1 MSNLVGRTLGPY
13 QVLLKIRS
21 TPTNAVY
28 RAYHAQLGRKVTL
41 QIILPGHKLPLFLPA
56 RLKEHAKTLARL
68 AHPNIAMVLDCE
80 MYDGNL
86 CMAYDCVP
94 ARVLTRRFN
103 QKLEWR
109 QAAQQ
114 IAPVA
119 QALAYAHSQG
129 VVHGFIRPESILFD
143 DNGTPMLSDFG
154 VEQVIADEVLAEAA
168 GSWLGSQVTSF
179 TAPEQIL
186 GQTGDPRSDIYSL
199 GMILYNLLTGRRAY
213 EGETPLEEVL
223 QQYEKPLKNL
233 KRQLQTLQPK
243 QLADTERSIL
253 KKMLANKPEQRFQ
266 KMDHAALLL
275 AKYALNQP
283 VHPAMVRNPGWKPRQ
298 PLPPLAWAGIGL
310 GALAVLAA
318 ASIGVMLL
326 NPALA
331 NRLGLHLPTAP
342 EQAVSVQATVA
353 PTTTST
359 ATPAPT
365 QTLADRP
372 TATPT
377 ATQQMEPTQ
386 TATTAPAFRST
397 AREFQSLPFL
407 FNTPIPP
414 VSGAITTDNV
424 MRLVTLNRLGIGI
437 LNEIAWAPD
446 GHQMALATSTG
457 VYIID
462 PQTQAV
468 ITYLNTRG
476 AVHSVAFS
484 TDGSRIATGEG
495 TGLVRIWETAT
506 GKQLASL
513 YGHTQ
518 AVNRVAF
525 SPDGRQAASASDD
538 KTARLWN
545 IEKKEIILEITQH
558 VQGVTGVAFSPD
570 GKTLATTSLD
580 FHVMLWNTSSGERM
594 KDMVARAAVYDVGFF
609 PDGKKLLT
617 GGGDSAIQMWDAENG
632 VNIDTLANT
641 TTVIHELKISPDGR
655 FVAVA
660 DNSGQVTVYTSQ
672 GEKLWSNRNFRL
684 PRLLAANFTYTHHIA
699 FSPDSTRLAS
709 GTWDDTVQ
717 IWTAENGASAGLID
731 QFSDYASALEVSP
744 NGKYLAAAT
753 IGGEVKV
760 WDLPNATLLY
770 TFPGEIIS
778 GRIYSYQMNDSRY
791 LAIKDGSNNMQVYDL
806 QDGSLAYTFRGHR
819 DLRSAAFSSD
829 GVYLAS
835 GSGSDFHLWSLSSG
849 QEIKTEKNFLNGC
862 SVYKNLSG
870 KTLARA
876 TSMTLDFENTS
887 ISSLCGVVWG
897 GWITSK
903 SIQMNTNMI
912 AAGGASKLDVW
923 NFKTGE
929 STKKMMEG
937 LTGNR
942 VEQVAISP
950 DGKIIAANIDD
961 FTVRIWDAETGKE
974 IMRLMGH
981 EAALKGLVFSPDG
994 RYLITSALDG
1004 TIRIWGVQ

>member
-1 MSNLVGRTLGPY
+1 MSNLVGKSLGPY
-13 QVLLKIRS
+13 LVLLKIRS
-21 TPTNAVY
+21 TPTNTVY
-28 RAYHAQLGRKVTL
+28 KAYDAKLGRNVAL
-41 QIILPGHKLPLFLPA
+41 QIILPGQKLPLFLPA

-68 AHPNIAMVLDCE
+68 AHPNIPMVLDCDT
-80 MYDGNL
+80 YDGNL
-86 CMAYDCVP
+86 CIAYDCVP
-94 ARVLTRRFN
+94 ARILTRRFN
-103 QKLEWR
+103 HKLAWR

-114 IAPVA
+114 IAPVT
-119 QALAYAHSQG
+119 QALAYAQSQG
-129 VVHGFIRPESILFD
+129 VAHGFIRPESILLD
-143 DNGTPMLSDFG
+143 ESGTPMLSDFG
-154 VEQVIADEVLAEAA
+154 VEQVIADEVLAESA
-168 GSWLGSQVTSF
+168 GSWLGSQVTSY

-213 EGETPLEEVL
+213 EGETPLDEVL
-223 QQYEKPLKNL
+223 KRYEKPLKNL
-233 KRQLQTLQPK
+233 EQQLKELG
-243 QLADTERSIL
+243 DTERSIL
-253 KKMLANKPEQRFQ
+253 EKMLANQPERRFQ

-283 VHPAMVRNPGWKPRQ
+283 VHPAMVRNPGWKPRP

-310 GALAVLAA
+310 GVLAILAA
-318 ASIGVMLL
+318 ASIGALLL
-326 NPALA
+326 NPGLS
-331 NRLGLHLPTAP
+331 NRLGFHLPAAP
-342 EQAVSVQATVA
+342 EQAVSVQATAA
-353 PTTTST
+353 PTST
-359 ATPAPT
+359 ATPAAT
-365 QTLADRP
+365 QTLASQP
-372 TATPT
+372 TATLA
-377 ATQQMEPTQ
+377 ATKQVEPTQ

-407 FNTPIPP
+407 FNTPVPP
-414 VSGAITTDNV
+414 VSGAITSDNV
-424 MRLVTLNRLGIGI
+424 MRLVTLNRLGIGL

-446 GHQMALATSTG
+446 GRLMALATSTG
-457 VYIID
+457 VYLVD

-468 ITYLNTRG
+468 TNYLNTRG

-484 TDGSRIATGEG
+484 ADGSRIATGEG

-506 GKQLASL
+506 GKQLVSL
-513 YGHTQ
+513 YGHKQ

-525 SPDGRQAASASDD
+525 SPDGSQAASASDD

-545 IEKKEIILEITQH
+545 IEKKEIIVEITQH
-558 VQGVTGVAFSPD
+558 VQAVTGVAFSPD
-570 GKTLATTSLD
+570 GKTLATSSLD
-580 FHVMLWNTSSGERM
+580 FHVMLWNTSSGERL
-594 KDMVARAAVYDVGFF
+594 KDMVAQAAVYDVRFF

-632 VNIDTLANT
+632 AHIDTLANT

-655 FVAVA
+655 FVAIA

-672 GEKLWSNRNFRL
+672 GEKLWSNRNFHL
-684 PRLLAANFTYTHHIA
+684 PRLLAANFAYTHHIA

-709 GTWDDTVQ
+709 GIWDDTVQ
-717 IWTAENGASAGLID
+717 IWAAENGAAAGLID
-731 QFSDYASALEVSP
+731 QYADFANTLEVSP

-753 IGGEVKV
+753 TGGEVKV

-770 TFPGEIIS
+770 TFPGEIIP
-778 GRIYSYQMNDSRY
+778 GRAYSYQTNDSRY
-791 LAIKDGSNNMQVYDL
+791 LAIKDGANDLKVYDL
-806 QDGSLAYTFRGHR
+806 NDGSLAYTFSGHR
-819 DLRSAAFSSD
+819 ELRSTAFSSD

-835 GSGSDFHLWSLSSG
+835 GSGNDFHLWSLSSG
-849 QEIKTEKNFLNGC
+849 QEIRTEKNFLNGC
-862 SVYKNLSG
+862 SIYKNLTG

-876 TSMTLDFENTS
+876 TGILIDFENTS
-887 ISSLCGVVWG
+887 ITSLCGVAWG

-903 SIQMNTNMI
+903 SIQMSANMI

-923 NFKTGE
+923 NYQKGE

-950 DGKIIAANIDD
+950 DGKLIAGNIDD
-961 FTVRIWDAETGKE
+961 ITIRIWNAETGKE

-981 EAALKGLVFSPDG
+981 EATLKGLVFSPDG
-994 RYLITSALDG
+994 MYLISSALDG